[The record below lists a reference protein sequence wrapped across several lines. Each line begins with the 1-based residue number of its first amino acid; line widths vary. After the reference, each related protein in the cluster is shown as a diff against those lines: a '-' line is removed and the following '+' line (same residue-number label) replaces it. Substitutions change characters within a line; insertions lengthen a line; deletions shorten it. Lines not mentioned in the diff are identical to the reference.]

1 MATLESS
8 IQLNDQM
15 SSVLLGI
22 IDTVN
27 STVDVVGRMN
37 SALAADADTSSFE
50 AMSGSI
56 ENVREQIRGLAETEM
71 PAPQWQSDT
80 SIEVFNTSGVER
92 YRQEIGSLTGMMSQ
106 LSEAQERIT
115 QNAIYGNVLP
125 PNAAADMINL
135 NNRIGVLQQRIQRI
149 NSNPA
154 NAVNPAASAEAERLR
169 GQLNDMLQTQ
179 QRMNAAVENMDVSAA
194 NQEYLRLSGNVSN
207 TERYIRDNVNE
218 QGRFNSTVEQGNGAV
233 DKLKGYIKKALGAY
247 AGFKGVEKLV
257 EMSDS
262 LVTAKA
268 RLDMMSNGKGDE
280 VYEKIYQA
288 AQRARGSLDG
298 MTDVV
303 ARFGNN
309 AKDAFS
315 VDGEIDTE
323 QVVAFSELVQKQMT
337 IAGASTQESQNAM
350 LQLSQALGSGVLRGD
365 ELNSIF
371 EQAPNLIQGI
381 ADYLDVPIGKIR
393 EMASDGKLTADIVKN
408 SVFAAADDINAKFDE
423 MPMTWGQMWQSMKNQ
438 AAVALQPLLEKLNE
452 MFNDEQFQTGLT
464 AIMDGFAA
472 LATVALDVFTVIGN
486 VASWV
491 ADNWLVIAPIVMIA
505 AAAILAYSAAL
516 GIMRIQ
522 QNLANM
528 ATLGMPKAMTSII
541 KGFAIAVGIIAAF
554 VGIMA
559 AVRAIIEKVT
569 GVSFSLTGLIGGVLM
584 VAFAACGNLIIDI
597 VNGFIALGNVGLG
610 VWEVLCAVARNIGA
624 AFQNLFKSLQAW
636 FYGFLSDFWNVID
649 AVVEGINKIPFVN
662 IDTSGIKANAQKYAE
677 KQAEAN
683 NSKVNYE
690 DLGAAWDKG
699 FNTLKYLD
707 RIDYDEAFELGY
719 GFGDKLGKTFENKS
733 EIDDALNEQVNY
745 EDMMSDVNNIS
756 DNTDDIKNG
765 MEITDEELE
774 YLRDIAEQEAVN
786 RFTTAEINIEQTN
799 NNSVSSAMDL
809 DGIVSGLTDMVA
821 EAVEISSEGV
831 HA

>member
-56 ENVREQIRGLAETEM
+56 ENVREQISGLAETEM

-106 LSEAQERIT
+106 LSAAQESIT

-393 EMASDGKLTADIVKN
+393 EMASEGEITADIVKN
-408 SVFAAADDINAKFDE
+408 SVFAAADDINAKFND

-438 AAVALQPLLEKLNE
+438 ATVALEPVLEKLNE
-452 MFNDEQFQTGLT
+452 MFNDEQFQAGLT

-472 LATVALDVFTVIGN
+472 FAAVALDVLTVIGD

-491 ADNWLVIAPIVMIA
+491 ADNWSVIAPIVMTA
-505 AAAILAYSAAL
+505 AAAILVYSVAL
-516 GIMRIQ
+516 GIMKIQ
-522 QNLANM
+522 QNLANIAM
-528 ATLGMPKAMTSII
+528 RNMPMSSII
-541 KGFAIAVGIIAAF
+541 KGFAIAVGIMAAF

-569 GVSFSLTGLIGGVLM
+569 GVSFSLAGLIGGVLM
-584 VAFAACGNLIIDI
+584 VIFAACGNLIIDI
-597 VNGFIALGNVGLG
+597 VNIFITLGNVGMG
-610 VWEVLCAVARNIGA
+610 VWEVLCSVASNIVA
-624 AFQNLFKSLQAW
+624 AFTNAFLTLQSW
-636 FYGFLSDFWNVID
+636 FYGFLETFWNVID

-662 IDTSGIKANAQKYAE
+662 IDTTGIKANAQHYAD
-677 KQAEAN
+677 KKAEAEGK
-683 NSKVNYE
+683 KVDYE
-690 DLGAAWDKG
+690 DVGAAWNKG
-699 FNTLKYLD
+699 FNSLNYLD
-707 RIDYDEAFELGY
+707 RIDYNDAFELGY
-719 GFGDKLGKTFENKS
+719 GLGDKLSKSFNQGS

-765 MEITDEELE
+765 LEITDEELE

-809 DGIVSGLTDMVA
+809 DGIVSNLTDMAA
-821 EAVEISSEGV
+821 EAVEIISEGV